1 MNKKKFWKSRSLWIM
16 FSNLVLIYGLA
27 FSNVSLRALCEELF
41 RETLCFLNYN
51 FDFLKKEIIR
61 LYKILDIW

>member
-1 MNKKKFWKSRSLWIM
+1 M

-51 FDFLKKEIIR
+51 FDFLKKEIIH
-61 LYKILDIW
+61 LYKILDN